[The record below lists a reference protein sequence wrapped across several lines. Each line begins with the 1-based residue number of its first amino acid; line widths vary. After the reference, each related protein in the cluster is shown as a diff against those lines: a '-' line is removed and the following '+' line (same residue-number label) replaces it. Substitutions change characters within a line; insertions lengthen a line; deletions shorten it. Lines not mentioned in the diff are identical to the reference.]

1 MQVEYPQLSDVSKQ
15 SNRLEVEPRNR
26 LQVEIMRKLGL
37 SSAEQMQWVD
47 EYGRRVSDIIDSQ
60 NETGENIRKLVRQGK
75 IEQAAEI
82 VIKILS
88 LNN

>member
-1 MQVEYPQLSDVSKQ
+1 MQTESPQLSDVSKQ

-37 SSAEQMQWVD
+37 SSAEQVQWVD